1 MEGHAVATSSGQS
14 KFCRLVSVFVLG
26 CLIASGSLAR
36 DPVAANPGG
45 LQTIG
50 ASGYQPVQGEPFFLL
65 SDASWGST
73 DIAQVRV
80 EVPGAAQQGELAN
93 YGGVDVVVYRVP
105 KPLEFLQ
112 QQKNLHRPNVKGRY
126 AGEGLANTLTQVF
139 DRWYKES
146 RRAWQRILSFAFRK
160 AATETQPQLA
170 YGEQIRVAPQF
181 GKPNPFKPLEG
192 FEMVASFRYPVMRAQ
207 PIQPPKDVKLPGSSS
222 DFMPISAGNVMVPL
236 GKLTPGLYLVEGIVG
251 AHRANTLVFVSDTQ
265 AITKTSG
272 GEMLVWTADRST
284 GKPVAGATLRWTDGV
299 GLLASA
305 DTDRDGIARMSHVSP
320 ERAYLI
326 GEDAKGGVFVSEN
339 FYYDAEIYN
348 TKLYAFTDR
357 PLYRPGDEVMLKV
370 LGREFT
376 DARNSKTAQDAEI
389 DLDVFDANG
398 TALFSRKL
406 AFKGE
411 GGADTR
417 FRLPANAPAGGYD
430 IRIGYRGD
438 QYGAAFRV
446 AEYIKPH
453 FDINL
458 LMDKQDLRTNEAI
471 TGKIRLTY
479 PDGKPVAN
487 ARLTLSVRAQQITM
501 VDGEMQYAGQFPI
514 KLEQQEL
521 KADGNGV
528 ASLKLPP
535 ATDPSRYA
543 VTVLAS
549 DGAAYRVKITRE
561 FLVERGANPWKLTT
575 SRHFTQAGE
584 SVDFALQALGE
595 GGNPPA
601 RWEALRLE
609 SREKIGGDIAAGA
622 KTIATKLTQPG
633 SYTVSIRD
641 AKGNLLGATSHWVAG
656 NGMQATPGSV
666 EIVLDR
672 DRFKAG
678 DTAEALVTFP
688 VPVQDALL
696 TLERDSV
703 EQHALL
709 SRGADWVQ
717 INKLSPTQWKLRI
730 PVREN
735 FSPNITF
742 SVLYTQ
748 GADYVFAN
756 AGLVVEQPA
765 LALDIKPEK
774 ASYQPG
780 ETVNVDITSS
790 LNGKGMPSQLVVSVV
805 DEMIYVL
812 QPEIAPPIT
821 EFFYHVRRNNVRTA
835 ASLSFITYDMARSYS
850 RNAPA
855 ANRYAERG
863 VKVLER
869 PRRDD
874 VDTAAW
880 QPKLMTDANGKAR
893 LSFVMPDSLTR
904 WRISVRATNAEGVVG
919 QKTQYVL
926 SDKAAY
932 VKWTGPRRFRG
943 SDQPILDL
951 VIFNR
956 GQKEREGEL
965 VLAGAGLDQRKRVTL
980 APGPNFVN
988 LPVKQMSAGAVNI
1001 DLLLGG
1007 KPADKLVAQ
1016 LDVAPGNW
1024 PAQQQKLVALQGTR
1038 TPLQIPAGARN
1049 VQVSFAS
1056 GAAQHFMQVADDLID
1071 YPWGCVEQTASRLIP
1086 LSLAYQTLPEGT
1098 GADSLMSQPLT
1109 QLLQTQ
1115 RQRLVSLAGPDAV
1128 FGWWGYGSQE
1138 SAFLTG
1144 YAYYADWY
1152 ASKALGIKLP
1162 TSHWENLIGVYSKH
1176 AAKEPVMQRALL
1188 LWWMRQ
1194 MGLPVQNLLLGVE
1207 KELDAASA
1215 KDSKLGE
1222 ADSVVMAAPESAA
1235 GLQVAE
1241 LIVAQLRRELAQPAR
1256 PAAANAANA
1265 LRDSS
1270 SPFVRSLLLL
1280 QGQAAEGAGATDIL
1294 ASVSSRMPTLERA
1307 MTLVWLQKA
1316 AMGGP
1321 TARPTGLQPEGWT
1334 SRATLS
1340 GRSLWRWEAAKLPEA
1355 LVLKE
1360 AASASGKDGPVA
1372 VLRYELDAAEPQRL
1386 PVGVQRRLYRLV
1398 ADGENLQFR
1407 VEALPNGA
1415 VLSTDQ
1421 LYIDEVELTPKGE
1434 VPPRYGIAEVPL
1446 PPGADVEATAWGLQ
1460 IKGLQGEEEGY
1471 QPLRRLAYQMGALSY
1486 GVPVEVLDKTVR
1498 VRQLVRFGTRG
1509 KFNLPPARFYRMYQ
1523 PTDKAFQN
1531 EGKSGWQ
1538 VVVE

>member
-1 MEGHAVATSSGQS
+1 ME
-14 KFCRLVSVFVLG
+14 
-26 CLIASGSLAR
+26 
-36 DPVAANPGG
+36 
-45 LQTIG
+45 
-50 ASGYQPVQGEPFFLL
+50 ASGYQPIQGEPFFLL
-65 SDASWGST
+65 SDASWGSQET
-73 DIAQVRV
+73 AQVRV
-80 EVPGAAQQGELAN
+80 EVPGAAQQGALAD
-93 YGGVDVVVYRVP
+93 YGGVDIVLYRVP

-112 QQKNLHRPNVKGRY
+112 AQKNLHRPNVKGRY
-126 AGEGLANTLTQVF
+126 AGEGLANTLTQVW

-146 RRAWQRILSFAFRK
+146 RRAWQRILSFSFRK
-160 AATETQPQLA
+160 AATESQPQLA
-170 YGEQIRVAPQF
+170 YGEQIRVPPPF
-181 GKPNPFKPLEG
+181 GKPNPFKPLAG
-192 FEMVASFRYPVMRAQ
+192 FDLVTSFRYPVMRAR
-207 PIQPPKDVKLPGSSS
+207 PIQPPQGAKLPGSSS
-222 DFMPISAGNVMVPL
+222 EFMPVSAGNVMVPL
-236 GKLTPGLYLVEGIVG
+236 GKLAPGLYLVEGIVG

-272 GEMLVWTADRST
+272 KALLVWTADRRT
-284 GKPVAGATLRWTDGV
+284 GKPVAGASLRWTDGV

-305 DTDRDGIARMSHVSP
+305 ETDRDGIATMQHESP
-320 ERAYLI
+320 ERAYLM
-326 GEDAKGGVFVSEN
+326 GQDANGGVFVSEN

-357 PLYRPGDEVMLKV
+357 PLYRPGDEVLLKV

-376 DARNSKTAQDAEI
+376 DARHSQTAQDAEL
-389 DLDVFDANG
+389 DLAVFDANG

-430 IRIGYRGD
+430 IRLGYRGD

-458 LMDKQDLRTNEAI
+458 LMDKPDLRTHEAL
-471 TGKIRLTY
+471 TGKIRVTY

-487 ARLTLSVRAQQITM
+487 ARLTLSVRAQQITL

-521 KADGNGV
+521 KADSNGL

-561 FLVERGANPWKLTT
+561 FLVERGTNPWKLT
-575 SRHFTQAGE
+575 SPRHFSQAGE
-584 SVDFALQALGE
+584 PVEFALQALGE
-595 GGNPPA
+595 GGLPPA

-609 SREKIGGDIAAGA
+609 SRESISGDIAAGA
-622 KTIATKLTQPG
+622 KAISAKLTQPG

-656 NGMQATPGSV
+656 KGMQATPGSV

-672 DRFKAG
+672 ERFKAG

-688 VPVQDALL
+688 VPVQEALL
-696 TLERDSV
+696 TLERDGV

-709 SRGADWVQ
+709 SRGADWV
-717 INKLSPTQWKLRI
+717 KVSPLSPTQWKLRI
-730 PVREN
+730 PVRED

-765 LALDIKPEK
+765 LALDIQPAK
-774 ASYQPG
+774 SRYQPG
-780 ETVNVDITSS
+780 ETVTVDITSS
-790 LNGKGMPSQLVVSVV
+790 LNGKGTASQLAVSVV
-805 DEMIYVL
+805 DEMVYVL

-835 ASLSFITYDMARSYS
+835 ASLSFITYDRARSYS

-904 WRISVRATNAEGVVG
+904 WRITVRATTAEGVVG

-926 SDKAAY
+926 SDKPAY
-932 VKWTGPRRFRG
+932 VKWSGPRRFRG
-943 SDQPILDL
+943 SDQPVLDL
-951 VIFNR
+951 VVFNR
-956 GQKEREGEL
+956 GEKARDGEL
-965 VLAGAGLDQRKRVTL
+965 VLAGGGLDQRKRLTL

-988 LPVKQMSAGAVNI
+988 LPVKQLVAGAVNV
-1001 DLLLGG
+1001 DLLLDG
-1007 KPADKLVAQ
+1007 KPADRLLAQ
-1016 LDVAPGNW
+1016 LDLAPTHW
-1024 PAQQQKLVALQGTR
+1024 PTPQQALVPLQGR
-1038 TPLQIPAGARN
+1038 QTPLQLPAGARN
-1049 VQVSFAS
+1049 VQLSFAG
-1056 GAAQHFMQVADDLID
+1056 GAAQHFLQVADDLID

-1086 LSLAYQTLPEGT
+1086 LSLAYQTLPDGT
-1098 GADSLMSQPLT
+1098 GADALLAQPLP
-1109 QLLQTQ
+1109 QVLQTQ
-1115 RQRLVSLAGPDAV
+1115 RQRLVSLAGPEAV
-1128 FGWWGYGSQE
+1128 FGWWGQGTQT

-1152 ASKALGIKLP
+1152 ASQALGLQYP
-1162 TSHWENLIGVYSKH
+1162 ASHWESLIGVYSKH
-1176 AAKEPVMQRALL
+1176 AAQEPVLQRALL
-1188 LWWMRQ
+1188 LGWMRQ
-1194 MGLPVQNLLLGVE
+1194 MGLPIQNLLQGVE
-1207 KELDAASA
+1207 TALDAARA
-1215 KDSKLGE
+1215 EPGKPGE
-1222 ADSVVMAAPESAA
+1222 ADSVVMAAPDSAV
-1235 GLQVAE
+1235 GLQVTE
-1241 LIVAQLRRELAQPAR
+1241 LLVAQLRRELGQPAR
-1256 PAAANAANA
+1256 PATAGAASA
-1265 LRDSS
+1265 LRDHP
-1270 SPFVRSLLLL
+1270 SPFVRALLLL
-1280 QGQAAEGAGATDIL
+1280 QGQAAEGTTAADIL
-1294 ASVSSRMPTLERA
+1294 ASVSARMPTLERA

-1321 TARPTGLQPEGWT
+1321 VARPAGLQAEGWT
-1334 SRATLS
+1334 RRATLS
-1340 GRSLWRWEAAKLPEA
+1340 GRSVLRWEAARLPEA

-1360 AASASGKDGPVA
+1360 APTAGKDAPVA

-1407 VEALPNGA
+1407 AEAVPTGTALR
-1415 VLSTDQ
+1415 TDQ
-1421 LYIDEVELTPKGE
+1421 LYIDEIELTPKGE
-1434 VPPRYGIAEVPL
+1434 VPPRFGLAEVPL
-1446 PPGADVEATAWGLQ
+1446 PPGAEVEATAWGLQ
-1460 IKGLQGEEEGY
+1460 IKGLPGEDAGY

-1486 GVPVEVLDKTVR
+1486 GVPIERLDKTVR
-1498 VRQLVRFGTRG
+1498 VRQLVRFASRG
-1509 KFNLPPARFYRMYQ
+1509 AFKLPPARFYRMYQ
-1523 PTDKAFQN
+1523 PADKAFQN
-1531 EGKSGWQ
+1531 EGKAGWSL
-1538 VVVE
+1538 VVE